1 MKFPK
6 TFSCTGCGSKPR
18 LLGMLGMTAS
28 FMLVELIVGNL
39 TNSMALVA
47 DSFHMLSDVIALVI
61 AYVSIT
67 MSPKEWSKNTFGWA
81 RAEVVGALVNSVF
94 LVALCFS
101 ITVESIKRFLEPE
114 EIKDPKLI
122 LIVGGVGL
130 GINLVG
136 MLLFGDVGH
145 GHSHGGS
152 DSSKE
157 KSDSHGK
164 ANGHGHSHAKDN
176 GHGHS
181 HHGGHGHG
189 HSSDNASSGHSMNIT
204 GVFLHVLADAL
215 GSVVVCITSLVI
227 MLTDWEYRF
236 YLDPVLSLVIVLI
249 ILVSTWPLLR
259 DSTLILLNTIPAH
272 IDLLDLETRLVT
284 TVAGVSSIHELHVW
298 RLVGRRVV
306 ASCHLEMTPP
316 PLGTESVDHH
326 MDVARQVKEFFH
338 KAGIHSTTIQLEYWS
353 PKLSR
358 AGDKNDLGSCQLT
371 CPRKESSSSG
381 EFKAST
387 ECVEDTC
394 CRERLAARKKSI
406 DMDIDIMTYM

>member
-1 MKFPK
+1 
-6 TFSCTGCGSKPR
+6 
-18 LLGMLGMTAS
+18 
-28 FMLVELIVGNL
+28 
-39 TNSMALVA
+39 
-47 DSFHMLSDVIALVI
+47 
-61 AYVSIT
+61 
-67 MSPKEWSKNTFGWA
+67 
-81 RAEVVGALVNSVF
+81 
-94 LVALCFS
+94 
-101 ITVESIKRFLEPE
+101 
-114 EIKDPKLI
+114 
-122 LIVGGVGL
+122 
-130 GINLVG
+130 

-152 DSSKE
+152 DSPKE
-157 KSDSHGK
+157 KSESHEK
-164 ANGHGHSHAKDN
+164 ANGHGHSHEKDN

-181 HHGGHGHG
+181 HGGHGHG

-326 MDVARQVKEFFH
+326 MEVARQVKEFFH
-338 KAGIHSTTIQLEYWS
+338 KAGIHSTTIQLEYATLRQGGNSCRLLCPKKSISS
-353 PKLSR
+353 PGEMSSDCL
-358 AGDKNDLGSCQLT
+358 
-371 CPRKESSSSG
+371 ESS
-381 EFKAST
+381 
-387 ECVEDTC
+387 C
-394 CRERLAARKKSI
+394 CRERPVGGGKA
-406 DMDIDIMTYM
+406 

>member
-18 LLGMLGMTAS
+18 LLGMLSMTAS

-101 ITVESIKRFLEPE
+101 ITVESIKRFLDPE

-122 LIVGGVGL
+122 LIVGGIGL

-152 DSSKE
+152 DSPKE
-157 KSDSHGK
+157 KSETHEN
-164 ANGHGHSHAKDN
+164 ANGHGHSHGTEN

-181 HHGGHGHG
+181 HGGHGHG
-189 HSSDNASSGHSMNIT
+189 HSSDTSSSGHSMNIT

-236 YLDPVLSLVIVLI
+236 YLDPILSLVIVLI

-316 PLGTESVDHH
+316 PLGTEPVDHH

-358 AGDKNDLGSCQLT
+358 AGEKNDLGSCQLT

-394 CRERLAARKKSI
+394 CRERLGATKKSI

>member
-1 MKFPK
+1 
-6 TFSCTGCGSKPR
+6 
-18 LLGMLGMTAS
+18 
-28 FMLVELIVGNL
+28 
-39 TNSMALVA
+39 
-47 DSFHMLSDVIALVI
+47 
-61 AYVSIT
+61 

-81 RAEVVGALVNSVF
+81 RAEVLSALFNSVF

-101 ITVESIKRFLEPE
+101 ITVESIKRFLDPE

-145 GHSHGGS
+145 GHSHGGGGNS
-152 DSSKE
+152 NTDKSESHE
-157 KSDSHGK
+157 KS
-164 ANGHGHSHAKDN
+164 NGHGHSHEKETS
-176 GHGHS
+176 HGHS
-181 HHGGHGHG
+181 HGVHG
-189 HSSDNASSGHSMNIT
+189 HSHTSDKASSGHSMNIT

-215 GSVVVCITSLVI
+215 GSVVVCITSL
-227 MLTDWEYRF
+227 
-236 YLDPVLSLVIVLI
+236 LI

-316 PLGTESVDHH
+316 PLGTEPVDHH
-326 MDVARQVKEFFH
+326 MHVARQVKEFFH
-338 KAGIHSTTIQLEYWS
+338 KAGIHSTTIQLEYWT

-358 AGDKNDLGSCQLT
+358 AGEKNDLGSCQLT

-394 CRERLAARKKSI
+394 CRERLGATKKSI
-406 DMDIDIMTYM
+406 DIDIDIMTYM

>member
-18 LLGMLGMTAS
+18 LLGMLSMTAS

-101 ITVESIKRFLEPE
+101 ITVESIKRFLDPE

-122 LIVGGVGL
+122 LIVGGIGL

-152 DSSKE
+152 DSPKE
-157 KSDSHGK
+157 KSETHES
-164 ANGHGHSHAKDN
+164 ANGHGHSHGAEN
-176 GHGHS
+176 S
-181 HHGGHGHG
+181 HGHG
-189 HSSDNASSGHSMNIT
+189 HSSDTSSSGHSMNIT

-236 YLDPVLSLVIVLI
+236 YLDPILSLVIVLI

-316 PLGTESVDHH
+316 PLGTEPVDHH

-358 AGDKNDLGSCQLT
+358 AGEKNDLGSCQLT

-394 CRERLAARKKSI
+394 CRERLGATKKSI

>member
-101 ITVESIKRFLEPE
+101 ITVESVKRFLDPE

-122 LIVGGVGL
+122 LIVGGIGL

-152 DSSKE
+152 DSPKE
-157 KSDSHGK
+157 KSDTHET
-164 ANGHGHSHAKDN
+164 ANGHGHSHAKEN

-181 HHGGHGHG
+181 HGGHGHG
-189 HSSDNASSGHSMNIT
+189 HSSDTASSGHSMNIT

-284 TVAGVSSIHELHVW
+284 TVGGVSSIHELHVW

-316 PLGTESVDHH
+316 PLGTEPVDHH

-353 PKLSR
+353 PKLTR
-358 AGDKNDLGSCQLT
+358 AGEKNDLGSCQLT

-394 CRERLAARKKSI
+394 CRERLGATKKSI

>member
-1 MKFPK
+1 
-6 TFSCTGCGSKPR
+6 
-18 LLGMLGMTAS
+18 
-28 FMLVELIVGNL
+28 
-39 TNSMALVA
+39 
-47 DSFHMLSDVIALVI
+47 
-61 AYVSIT
+61 
-67 MSPKEWSKNTFGWA
+67 
-81 RAEVVGALVNSVF
+81 

-152 DSSKE
+152 DSPKE
-157 KSDSHGK
+157 KSVSHEK
-164 ANGHGHSHAKDN
+164 ANGHGHSHEKDN

-181 HHGGHGHG
+181 HGGHGHG

-358 AGDKNDLGSCQLT
+358 AGEKSDLGGCQLT

-381 EFKAST
+381 EFKTST

-394 CRERLAARKKSI
+394 CRERLGARKKSI

>member
-6 TFSCTGCGSKPR
+6 TFSCTGCGAKPR

-101 ITVESIKRFLEPE
+101 ISVESIKRFLDPE

-152 DSSKE
+152 DSPKE
-157 KSDSHGK
+157 KSESHEK
-164 ANGHGHSHAKDN
+164 ANGHGHSHEKEN

-181 HHGGHGHG
+181 HGGHGHG
-189 HSSDNASSGHSMNIT
+189 HSSDSASSGHSMNIT

-316 PLGTESVDHH
+316 PLGTEPVDHH

-338 KAGIHSTTIQLEYWS
+338 KAGIHSTTVQLEYWS

-358 AGDKNDLGSCQLT
+358 AGEKNDLGSCQLT

-394 CRERLAARKKSI
+394 CRERLGATKKSI